1 MATRL
6 ARAEARWERLLQILE
21 EMGYARVHT
30 WDDAVQAARHGRRV
44 YWTRHHWLG
53 VGSSYVTVLD
63 ADTRITV
70 RLSDHPQRPGGGL
83 RYSAVLDDYDRAG
96 ESDVSIHPGS
106 GVTLRN
112 VRRHIEAALERARQE
127 LEAEDAEPTPA
138 PATDTPAAPV
148 VPAPVDPEVAR
159 ARERLAAEKR
169 ARKRR
174 EQERRAAFR
183 AEWQALRASLTPE
196 HFARWRRLG
205 NGRPG
210 ARALAAEMG
219 GRPAV
224 LYAALTNG
232 GRY

>member
-1 MATRL
+1 
-6 ARAEARWERLLQILE
+6 
-21 EMGYARVHT
+21 
-30 WDDAVQAARHGRRV
+30 
-44 YWTRHHWLG
+44 
-53 VGSSYVTVLD
+53 SSYVTVLD

-112 VRRHIEAALERARQE
+112 VRRHIAAALERARQE

-174 EQERRAAFR
+174 SPDPRAQSPGAQHTPR
-183 AEWQALRASLTPE
+183 ALPTPATPE
-196 HFARWRRLG
+196 WGLWA
-205 NGRPG
+205 
-210 ARALAAEMG
+210 
-219 GRPAV
+219 
-224 LYAALTNG
+224 
-232 GRY
+232 